1 MSDSENPYQSPEAPI
16 IPETSQ
22 NSGMSLTDTMLQYLI
37 ETSPWLR
44 FIGIIGYIVSGM
56 ICVSGIITIISLIAT
71 SNLIGEFGG
80 LEGFPVWFFWI
91 FPLIQLPLGAVLFF
105 PAHFIYKSGQ
115 RIHRYQL
122 SHSNE
127 DLESGFKYN
136 KSYWKFT
143 GILYIIYL
151 AAIPFFVVVTIIAG
165 VAAALNM

>member
-1 MSDSENPYQSPEAPI
+1 MSDPENPYQSPETSI

-22 NSGMSLTDTMLQYLI
+22 NSGMPLTNTMLRYLV

-44 FIGIIGYIVSGM
+44 FIGIIGYIGSGM
-56 ICVSGIITIISLIAT
+56 LCVTGIISTIVMLVT

-80 LEGFPVWFFWI
+80 Y
-91 FPLIQLPLGAVLFF
+91 PLWLLPLVYLPLGVLMFF
-105 PAHFIYKSGQ
+105 PAHFTYRFGQ
-115 RIHRYQL
+115 RIRMYRY

-127 DLESGFKYN
+127 DLESGFKYSR
-136 KSYWKFT
+136 SYWKFM

-151 AAIPFFVVVTIIAG
+151 AAIPLSIVIAMVAG